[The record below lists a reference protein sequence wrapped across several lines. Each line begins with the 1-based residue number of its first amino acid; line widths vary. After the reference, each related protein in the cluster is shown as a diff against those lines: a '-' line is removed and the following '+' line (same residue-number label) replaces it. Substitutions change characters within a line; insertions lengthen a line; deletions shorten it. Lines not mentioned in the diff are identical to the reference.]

1 MNNHQKKKNALIILL
16 SLLSLFLLYYSFQK
30 ANENKILNNLFLEEK
45 AELQQDLD
53 EIIKDYTD
61 VVISKKRLSDRLE
74 LELEKMKNL
83 RDSIKNLSADNFNL
97 IRKYRRKIATLERE
111 NKKLFIQIDSLNSA
125 NEALSQENLI
135 TNEILQQKD
144 SVNLTLTEKNEA
156 LEAKIAIDGIIKISH
171 IKAIAMKERSSG
183 KLTSTSR
190 SSRTDAF
197 RINFDLLENPIT
209 TVGEKQVYIQITDEN
224 KNVIAP
230 KGKFDLKDGTK
241 VQYTDS
247 LEVNY
252 TNHRLG
258 LVSLVLV
265 NRDDIKKGAYTISAF
280 VDGVY
285 SGNTTIKLR

>member
-1 MNNHQKKKNALIILL
+1 MNQQKTKNVLILVLIILL
-16 SLLSLFLLYYSFQK
+16 LFLFFYSHQK
-30 ANENKILNNLFLEEK
+30 SNENENLQNIFLEEK

-53 EIIKDYTD
+53 EMIKDYTD
-61 VVISKKRLSDRLE
+61 VVVGKKRLADRLE
-74 LELEKMKNL
+74 VELIKMKNL
-83 RDSIKNLSADNFNL
+83 RDSIKLLKSDNFGL
-97 IRKYRRKIATLERE
+97 IRKYRSRIASLERE

-125 NEALSQENLI
+125 NDALTQENVI
-135 TNEILQQKD
+135 ANEILQQKD
-144 SVNLTLTEKNEA
+144 SVNETLTEKNKE
-156 LEAKIAIDGIIKISH
+156 LEAKVAIGGIIKTSPV
-171 IKAIAMKERSSG
+171 KAIAMKERSSG

-209 TVGEKQVYIQITDEN
+209 SAGEKRVYIQIIDEN

-230 KGKFDLKDGTK
+230 KGKTDLKNGQK

-252 TNHRLG
+252 NNNRLS
-258 LVSLVLV
+258 LVSLILV
-265 NRDDIKKGAYTISAF
+265 NRDDIKKGKYIISAF